1 MIKTLSWF
9 TILKLV
15 VCLLVKANWLDQCK
29 NKIGWEDIPIVIG
42 FCRFYLWSPYWQ
54 AHAWHG
60 NDISKVWHCTT
71 SQKFTETA
79 NPMLLAYF
87 SPADFC
93 KFCVGG
99 LLMPKGKL
107 RTKQCANH
115 LSRYNNFAMLA
126 THIGGQKIL
135 FSAHIIFTIIHPS
148 HL

>member
-1 MIKTLSWF
+1 MIGPFTAIPSICNQRSLSYPNSSQVSAF
-9 TILKLV
+9 VDFI
-15 VCLLVKANWLDQCK
+15 CDPH
-29 NKIGWEDIPIVIG
+29 IGRHTRDTEMI
-42 FCRFYLWSPYWQ
+42 
-54 AHAWHG
+54 
-60 NDISKVWHCTT
+60 
-71 SQKFTETA
+71 SQKFDIAQAVKSSLKQPTR
-79 NPMLLAYF
+79 PMLLAYF